1 MRTGQARR
9 RNWNEDSI
17 RSALHVIGV
26 ITIQISAPG
35 CPDLLCYSKLEGFRL
50 MEVEATG
57 GRLTPAQVKF
67 RQLVPFDVVR
77 SVKEALAIYGVKA

>member
-9 RNWNEDSI
+9 RDWNENQI
-17 RSALHVIGV
+17 RSALHAIGV
-26 ITIQISAPG
+26 ITVQISTTG
-35 CPDLLCYSKLEGFRL
+35 CPDLLLYSKRDGFRL
-50 MEVEATG
+50 VEVKTPR
-57 GRLTPAQVKF
+57 GRLTPEQVKF